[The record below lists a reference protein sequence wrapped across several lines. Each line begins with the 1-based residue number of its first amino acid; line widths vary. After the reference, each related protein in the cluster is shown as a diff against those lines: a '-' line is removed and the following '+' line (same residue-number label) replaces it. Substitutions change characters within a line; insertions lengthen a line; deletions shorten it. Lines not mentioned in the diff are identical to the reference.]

1 MAEIENAVKPP
12 EDIANLVIIGKAV
25 SPNSSAE
32 DRIQTA
38 NILNKKITNDTEGH
52 LNTQMQVLPMI
63 GALLGGNLKE
73 AYKYYNG
80 GSTRVEDA
88 IHPTLGRFQREYNER
103 GPTGRIFD
111 QNGTQLDAGTIK
123 KLDESGGLISN
134 TDKNAFY
141 TGAYAAATE
150 NQKSMMTGLAK
161 PIADQ
166 YQRSVSVA
174 QQGTALRGL
183 LEDRR
188 RLVAN
193 KDNLPILTAISKLSS
208 EDRQKLFGFVSAQ
221 SGQTGAQSREITGSE
236 SQSALRSKNAQANVA
251 LRLGGADQAAVIP
264 GSAPPGGLLPNLA
277 SLTAGRSAGAM
288 NQAQATE
295 SAGETT
301 GRTSGTSESIQ
312 RNVLSEISRITQ
324 GAVQTPEQF
333 TALQRILQNSQQI
346 EAVRASQRPE
356 DMAPGAKMLAPVD
369 PLLNSPMD
377 VVTHDIDFQ
386 RNNSLNVAWNAYLAK
401 KMHENIRNIE
411 PKSLDKLRDEFLS
424 TNTFKA
430 IQRTYDHELSRA
442 KGQKEGLEEGALYV
456 DRNNRLRRWAGTDW
470 EPANAR

>member
-111 QNGTQLDAGTIK
+111 QNGVQLDAGTIK

-188 RLVAN
+188 RLVAS
-193 KDNLPILTAISKLSS
+193 KDNLPILTAISKLSP
-208 EDRQKLFGFVSAQ
+208 EDRQKLFGFVSSQA
-221 SGQTGAQSREITGSE
+221 GRTGSETKEITGTE
-236 SQSALRSKNAQANVA
+236 STSALRGQNVQGNVGM
-251 LRLGGADQAAVIP
+251 RLGAGEGGGGVPGGVIP
-264 GSAPPGGLLPNLA
+264 NLGA
-277 SLTAGRSAGAM
+277 ITAGRSAGGM
-288 NQAQATE
+288 TQAQASGT
-295 SAGETT
+295 SGETA
-301 GRTSGTSESIQ
+301 GRTAGTSESIQ
-312 RNVLSEISRITQ
+312 RNVMSEIARITQ